1 MQRSER
7 SATGGKKNTKTEGGA
22 QSLYVISPLSE
33 CCFVFLPT
41 FLYHVPKF
49 KHVSYIP
56 KSGSSPLSQQNFH
69 FGELSVEK
77 VKRPKKK
84 SPSHISAD
92 THKYFFIS
100 SSMLSVGSTA
110 TTSNCRISC
119 IG

>member
-84 SPSHISAD
+84 KPLSHI
-92 THKYFFIS
+92 
-100 SSMLSVGSTA
+100 
-110 TTSNCRISC
+110 CRHPQILFHFVFHAL
-119 IG
+119 GWLHRHHFQL